1 MKKITFIIALTIT
14 CFLLAS
20 LISYAQIVVDITG
33 LRTMC
38 PTDYFKTLHKGS
50 RTLCIQKDPRVV
62 AVTLVNRVGCPSG
75 YNKRSY
81 AGAATWCIKTTGNLY

>member
-20 LISYAQIVVDITG
+20 LISYAQVVVDITG

-62 AVTLVNRVGCPSG
+62 AVTVVTRGGLSFWIQQKKLRRSSNLVH
-75 YNKRSY
+75 
-81 AGAATWCIKTTGNLY
+81 